1 MATWVGL
8 AEHIQVRVTGV
19 VASPMEVYQKTA
31 STLALLAQS
40 QMIKFQYLSDFGWIT
55 SNPTHVGTGLSEL
68 TVTVATKALPETMRL
83 VEQTVEQQRLKI
95 IISSDDA
102 SGHKEW
108 KLGIRSSFGVG
119 EVALLTNISAAANV
133 FDAGAFSSTTPEV
146 ALAALQS
153 GRKAQPRPA

>member
-1 MATWVGL
+1 M
-8 AEHIQVRVTGV
+8 
-19 VASPMEVYQKTA
+19 
-31 STLALLAQS
+31 
-40 QMIKFQYLSDFGWIT
+40 
-55 SNPTHVGTGLSEL
+55 

-153 GRKAQPRPA
+153 GRKAQSRPARSVEVNHPGPVKNNVEVAAPPAWTADPGRRAASPSDSAEVGSIYSANAAKPQVNPWCTATVAS